1 MHLYKINILHENSVK
16 ENEQLAW
23 KELIG
28 SSLLLQETCQTTG
41 SVFSTVPTVYRLHL
55 FASLK
60 GQSKEIFNQ
69 LVTGPGGF
77 D

>member
-16 ENEQLAW
+16 ENEQLEW

-41 SVFSTVPTVYRLHL
+41 SVLSTVYRLHL

>member
-16 ENEQLAW
+16 ENEQLEW

-41 SVFSTVPTVYRLHL
+41 SVFSTVLFTVCICL
-55 FASLK
+55 
-60 GQSKEIFNQ
+60 
-69 LVTGPGGF
+69 PP
-77 D
+77 